1 MKSNFRF
8 KNTYNFTTE
17 QIKNRPLKYM
27 IGEHTPMI
35 IGHLTYADK
44 DYIYG
49 EFLYNREEDL
59 LINFRDISSYE
70 IKYES

>member
-1 MKSNFRF
+1 MKQL
-8 KNTYNFTTE
+8 TYGI
-17 QIKNRPLKYM
+17 IKEFEDGTM
-27 IGEHTPMI
+27 IV
-35 IGHLTYADK
+35 GHLTYADK